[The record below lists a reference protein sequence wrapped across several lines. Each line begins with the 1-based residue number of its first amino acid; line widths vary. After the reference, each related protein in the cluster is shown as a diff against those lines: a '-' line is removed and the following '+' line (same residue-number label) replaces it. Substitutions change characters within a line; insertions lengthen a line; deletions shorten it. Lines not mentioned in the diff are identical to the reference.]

1 MKSNYKILVILILA
15 AVALGGYFALSPS
28 IQKPETGIPAE
39 EKAGE
44 KAGEKAD
51 FTLKSLSGE
60 DVSLSDYRGKVVL
73 INVWATW
80 CAPCVYEIPELV
92 KLRENY
98 KDKGFE
104 ILGVV
109 VNSPENQVKNMV
121 KKYGMAY
128 PILWGTES
136 ALAKLGHIS
145 AIPRTFIVNTRGQVV
160 EDITGR
166 HTYADF
172 ENLLKKHLP
181 AES

>member
-1 MKSNYKILVILILA
+1 MKSSYKILFILILA
-15 AVALGGYFALSPS
+15 ALALGGYFALSPS
-28 IQKPETGIPAE
+28 NQNPETNPPEGAAPE
-39 EKAGE
+39 M
-44 KAGEKAD
+44 KAD

-60 DVSLSDYRGKVVL
+60 EVSLSDYRGKVVL

-92 KLRENY
+92 KLRETY

-121 KKYGMAY
+121 KKYEMAY
-128 PILWGTES
+128 PILWGTET

-145 AIPRTFIVNTRGQVV
+145 AIPRTFIVNTRGQIV
-160 EDITGR
+160 EDVTGR

-172 ENLLKKHLP
+172 ENLIKKHLP
-181 AES
+181 SDS